1 MLETGVDIVEIDRV
15 AALAARYGE
24 PRRVVAAIPSSAVQP
39 LNMGDRI
46 GEVCMVLRRPGGLL
60 TAIKTFYPRGCY
72 RLLTGGVEH
81 GEPIED
87 ALWREVGEETGLEVT
102 ATRFLAVI
110 EYVEQGDWERR
121 RQGDKE
127 TRYSDAS
134 AMQPLL
140 PVSPSPS
147 LPLSQSPPLPVS
159 PSSFATF
166 TFLLDA
172 PHGEPV
178 VHDPRER
185 LESFREIAPAELPAL
200 AATLEGAP
208 DEHNDEID
216 GNWRD
221 WGVFRAVSHRVVHEL
236 LA

>member
-1 MLETGVDIVEIDRV
+1 MLTPTLESEI

-24 PRRVVAAIPSSAVQP
+24 PRRVAAVIPSSAVQP
-39 LNMGDRI
+39 LNMGDRL
-46 GEVCMVLRRPGGLL
+46 GEVCMVFRRPGGLL

-87 ALWREVGEETGLEVT
+87 ALWREVAEETGLEVT

-110 EYVEQGDWERR
+110 EYAPADRASG
-121 RQGDKE
+121 RQDDTVTE
-127 TRYSDAS
+127 ADSH
-134 AMQPLL
+134 PLTVSPGHL
-140 PVSPSPS
+140 VSPSG
-147 LPLSQSPPLPVS
+147 
-159 PSSFATF
+159 FATF
-166 TFLLDA
+166 VFLLDA

-178 VHDPRER
+178 VHDPHER

-200 AATLEGAP
+200 AATLEAAP
-208 DEHNDEID
+208 DEHNYEID

-221 WGVFRAVSHRVVHEL
+221 WGVFRAVAHRVVHEL

>member
-1 MLETGVDIVEIDRV
+1 MLTPTLESEIAD
-15 AALAARYGE
+15 LAARYGD

-39 LNMGDRI
+39 LNMGDRL
-46 GEVCMVLRRPGGLL
+46 GEVCMVFRRPGGLL
-60 TAIKTFYPRGCY
+60 TAIKTFYPRGCF

-87 ALWREVGEETGLEVT
+87 ALWREVAEETGLSV
-102 ATRFLAVI
+102 ADTRFLAVI
-110 EYVEQGDWERR
+110 EYVEQE
-121 RQGDKE
+121 
-127 TRYSDAS
+127 DARHEIS
-134 AMQPLL
+134 
-140 PVSPSPS
+140 
-147 LPLSQSPPLPVS
+147 SPPLASPLLALS

-166 TFLLDA
+166 AFLLDA

-178 VHDPRER
+178 VHDPHER

-200 AATLEGAP
+200 AATLEAAP
-208 DEHNDEID
+208 DEHSDEID

-221 WGVFRAVSHRVVHEL
+221 WGVFRAVAHRVVYEL